1 MEQPKLFVFAGPN
14 GAGKSTLSAI
24 MLPFGTPVFDGDKEL
39 DLLRQE
45 FPGIDSGDLYNAVN
59 GHIFSS
65 WKEEVQAKRM
75 DCAFETNF
83 RTTDVMNTVNEFK
96 EKGYEAQLI
105 YFGLDNID
113 ASIERVKLRVE
124 MGGHNVTLE
133 NITANYNEG
142 LKNLENH
149 FRKFNNVLLVK
160 SFTEDDQRGV
170 KFHPY
175 LKIEQGQIKEQAQ
188 QIPEWA
194 NKLVQNIGAKQA
206 QLLAEKQQPPQQQ
219 EQSLIQKKYRSPGE
233 DLDQGYD
240 LGPSLGR

>member
-24 MLPFGTPVFDGDKEL
+24 MLPFGTPIFDGDKEL
-39 DLLRQE
+39 ALLRQQ
-45 FPGIDSGDLYNAVN
+45 FPGLDSGNLYEAVN

-65 WKEEVQAKRM
+65 WKEEVQAKRI

-96 EKGYEAQLI
+96 EKGYEALLI
-105 YFGLDNID
+105 YFGLDNIA

-124 MGGHNVTLE
+124 MGGHNVSLE

-149 FRKFNNVLLVK
+149 FREFDNVLLVR
-160 SFTEDDQRGV
+160 SFTEDNKRGL
-170 KFHPY
+170 KFLPY

-188 QIPEWA
+188 QMPEWA
-194 NKLVQNIGAKQA
+194 NKLVQSIEAKQA
-206 QLLAEKQQPPQQQ
+206 QILAEKQQQAQQQ
-219 EQSLIQKKYRSPGE
+219 EQSLIQKKDRAPGE
-233 DLDQGYD
+233 DLDEGYNR
-240 LGPSLGR
+240 GPSLGR